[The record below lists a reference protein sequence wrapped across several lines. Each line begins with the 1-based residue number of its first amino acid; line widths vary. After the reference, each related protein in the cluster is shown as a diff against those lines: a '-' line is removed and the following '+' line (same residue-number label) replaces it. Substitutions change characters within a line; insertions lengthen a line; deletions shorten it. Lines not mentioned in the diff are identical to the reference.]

1 MARGER
7 RHRFLPGLRSLLLAD
22 VADVRKTPEHLLP
35 RRDVR
40 RDERL
45 AAELL
50 PQRIEQEGRR
60 VASHRLAEDGEVFRA
75 QAFVAAAPLQGV
87 EISRQRQSSV
97 ARARVELDA
106 LRDGRARVAR
116 GRVFRVDRPDPRQ
129 GLPGPVLGRIARRKT
144 NPVRQQDEVI
154 RHLLRRVEI
163 LCEQRRRH
171 HQRRPR
177 IREALPRRAIHGKL
191 PRRIERID
199 AGEIAQGVGVFV
211 VGKPTQHHRPWITG
225 VGAGEVIERLPRP
238 ADEQIFL
245 HSGWLLLLL
254 RRHLA
259 VEDLVDNVFPD
270 IRIAGDVR
278 GLEIEFALL
287 LFSRMAVEAMAR
299 KHGTHLSR
307 HLRGVRGSG
316 DQKTE
321 RSDSADHGIISSG
334 VGSHSRQPR
343 M

>member
-60 VASHRLAEDGEVFRA
+60 FASHRLAEDGEVFRA

-116 GRVFRVDRPDPRQ
+116 GRVFRVDRPDPSKRF
-129 GLPGPVLGRIARRKT
+129 PGPVLR
-144 NPVRQQDEVI
+144 
-154 RHLLRRVEI
+154 
-163 LCEQRRRH
+163 
-171 HQRRPR
+171 
-177 IREALPRRAIHGKL
+177 
-191 PRRIERID
+191 
-199 AGEIAQGVGVFV
+199 
-211 VGKPTQHHRPWITG
+211 
-225 VGAGEVIERLPRP
+225 
-238 ADEQIFL
+238 
-245 HSGWLLLLL
+245 
-254 RRHLA
+254 
-259 VEDLVDNVFPD
+259 
-270 IRIAGDVR
+270 
-278 GLEIEFALL
+278 
-287 LFSRMAVEAMAR
+287 
-299 KHGTHLSR
+299 
-307 HLRGVRGSG
+307 
-316 DQKTE
+316 
-321 RSDSADHGIISSG
+321 
-334 VGSHSRQPR
+334 
-343 M
+343 